1 MTYLEQRITKK
12 RWKIL
17 NQEKI
22 EGIYAGNIYRIEVLG
37 GEDRKKNYIYKE
49 FAHDRNNE
57 VHIYEKL
64 ENLIKPFSKL
74 VEIWSS
80 YPQAILMYD
89 LESPLKVVFE
99 NLSLNNKKDF
109 IEQILQRL
117 LALHTLKLD
126 VARNELPIHQMNYE
140 WRNWCID
147 EINKLIIQHQWA
159 KLDWVETI
167 KYAYEQLEINN
178 YQVKSPLVLTHGD
191 THLENIFYYEDQ
203 ISFIDWEWA
212 ALGSPL
218 RDITILLQDIYEPEL
233 IQFIFDSYRTLL
245 NEKKINIIEKDYR
258 EDFNLLYVDHT
269 TMMLA
274 WEIEKYFQGY
284 ISEKKIQ
291 FIINFTIGEIKR
303 ITNEN

>member
-1 MTYLEQRITKK
+1 MTHLEQRITQK
-12 RWKIL
+12 RWKLL
-17 NQEKI
+17 NKEKI
-22 EGIYAGNIYRIEVLG
+22 EGIYAGNIYRIQVLD

-49 FAHDRNNE
+49 YAHDRNNE

-64 ENLIKPFSKL
+64 EYLIRPFSKL

-80 YPQAILMYD
+80 FPQAILMYD

-117 LALHTLKLD
+117 LALHTSKLD

-159 KLDWVETI
+159 KLDWIETI

-178 YQVKSPLVLTHGD
+178 YHVKSPLVLTHGD
-191 THLENIFYYEDQ
+191 THLENIFYYEGQ

-233 IQFIFDSYRTLL
+233 IQFIFDSYRTQLY
-245 NEKKINIIEKDYR
+245 ERKINIIEKDYR

-284 ISEKKIQ
+284 ISENKIQ
-291 FIINFTIGEIKR
+291 FIINFKIGEIKR
-303 ITNEN
+303 ITNEI